1 MVFKFRNKHL
11 ICIVSIALIIFI
23 DYKIYCR
30 CTSTKNMIKEI
41 HIFRNNRLLTSNE
54 LLPKIDLYI
63 DDIKNK
69 NSAFRLKSN
78 VTDKDLRYF
87 IEGPPYRLIRVF
99 HVFALTTLL
108 SGVFVEVFNI
118 LDYI

>member
-1 MVFKFRNKHL
+1 MVFRFRNKHL

-23 DYKIYCR
+23 DYKIHRR

-41 HIFRNNRLLTSNE
+41 NIFRNNRLLTSNE
-54 LLPKIDLYI
+54 LLPKIDLYV

-87 IEGPPYRLIRVF
+87 IEKPAYRVTRVF
-99 HVFALTTLL
+99 NVISLTILL
-108 SGVFVEVFNI
+108 GGVFVEVFNI